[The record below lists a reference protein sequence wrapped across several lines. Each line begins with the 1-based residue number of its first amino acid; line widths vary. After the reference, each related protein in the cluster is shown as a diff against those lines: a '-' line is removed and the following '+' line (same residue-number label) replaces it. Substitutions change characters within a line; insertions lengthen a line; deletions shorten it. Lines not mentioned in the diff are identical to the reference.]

1 MTWLKITIQIYYS
14 ISFKLPLDKIVE
26 CENDGDG
33 EKEDWRRVGDD
44 HEGGG
49 HAQEAGD
56 PSAQNHWHRRVQHI
70 YVLAETIQNSGSK
83 IITWLRP
90 YFRAVCIEISDLP
103 NKMKN

>member
-1 MTWLKITIQIYYS
+1 MQIPVTTVF
-14 ISFKLPLDKIVE
+14 FKLPLDKIVE

-33 EKEDWRRVGDD
+33 EEEDWRRVGDD

-70 YVLAETIQNSGSK
+70 HVLAETIQNSGNK
-83 IITWLRP
+83 ILDLILEQSV
-90 YFRAVCIEISDLP
+90 YIEITNLS
-103 NKMKN
+103 NRME